1 MNPPVNEKL
10 YRVRVSLKA
19 PGHLNWTLRISVFLT
34 AKFLECIS
42 LGGNPADLKLS
53 SSLFWVFSSFQL
65 SCTPFLYSWTFYP
78 QLYLF
83 SLAHYFL
90 AFFFTPRS
98 GPCFCQFHAR
108 PVLGESP
115 RALETIRQLFP
126 IPKNRPELFFC
137 FFFHNRPFSFFSV
150 AIKKQ
155 YMEII
160 FRHGSRFLFRISQ
173 FKIIYLNTALCKCA
187 FCGPELFST
196 WATVKSYWH

>member
-1 MNPPVNEKL
+1 MHL
-10 YRVRVSLKA
+10 WRRVWCEWEALPCLSLAK
-19 PGHLNWTLRISVFLT
+19 GSWSFVLNFEDFFFLT

-137 FFFHNRPFSFFSV
+137 FVFS
-150 AIKKQ
+150 
-155 YMEII
+155 
-160 FRHGSRFLFRISQ
+160 
-173 FKIIYLNTALCKCA
+173 
-187 FCGPELFST
+187 
-196 WATVKSYWH
+196 